1 MSILFVLLMFLLIL
15 AISYFRSTG
24 AEVVV
29 RPQPALGP
37 MASPKMEHAL
47 GMSIPQNY
55 SFHPGHTWVLRE
67 GADNARIGIDSFTA
81 NLIGKIDRID
91 VIGENRWIRQG
102 QKVATLR
109 SGAVTI
115 DLVSPVE
122 GVIVS
127 LNRDAIADPAVIVRD
142 PYEKGWIAMVK
153 SPDLAINQ
161 KNLVQGAMVAPWLQN
176 SITRLNGMV
185 AELAPAMAADGGVPV
200 AGLIARVDPEVRQ
213 KLVKEFFLV

>member
-15 AISYFRSTG
+15 TISYFRSTG
-24 AEVVV
+24 AEVVA

-37 MASPKMEHAL
+37 MASPKMERAL

-67 GADNARIGIDSFTA
+67 GPDNARIGIDNFA
-81 NLIGKIDRID
+81 GNLIGKIDRVE
-91 VIGENRWIRQG
+91 VIGENRWVRQG

-109 SGAVTI
+109 SGNVAV

-122 GVIVS
+122 GVIMS
-127 LNRDAIADPAVIVRD
+127 LNREAIEDPAVITRD

-161 KNLVQGAMVAPWLQN
+161 KNLVQGSMVAPWMQN
-176 SITRLNGMV
+176 SLTRLNGMV

-200 AGLIARVDPEVRQ
+200 AGLIARVEPEVRQ
-213 KLVKEFFLV
+213 RLLKEFFLV